1 MLLTCCVS
9 PPPAVVTGY
18 QQPGGAA
25 PAHACQFY
33 ISLLDANG
41 KEQRLDENGEG
52 HVSVP
57 PRDGSAGVQG
67 VGLPALERFWVRSQN
82 VRNDLSVDILAQ
94 DASPHTDLLLN
105 EMPVLNGSR
114 LG

>member
-1 MLLTCCVS
+1 M
-9 PPPAVVTGY
+9 VTGY

-67 VGLPALERFWVRSQN
+67 VGLRVPALERLRVRSQN
-82 VRNDLSVDILAQ
+82 VCNDLSVDILEQ